1 MKVAGAQG
9 TRAILEK
16 RVLLVAAVRGAEAC
30 ATAIMQQMGIAV
42 EIATGRN
49 EALDALRRQSYAA
62 VIVEE
67 GLAEGDP
74 RGAELLWK
82 MAGFAIPMQVNFA
95 VTGSTRL
102 VRDLRAA
109 LTRRDQEHASAERAA
124 LTAVESDLRSTVS
137 GLVLHT
143 QLALKETPASPSL
156 EKRLRL
162 MAELAG
168 NLKQRLDQTTRA

>member
-1 MKVAGAQG
+1 MTEAFVL
-9 TRAILEK
+9 R
-16 RVLLVAAVRGAEAC
+16 RVLLVSSVRGVEAC
-30 ATAIMQQMGIAV
+30 ATTLMQQLGV
-42 EIATGRN
+42 EVELAAGRA
-49 EALDALRRQSYAA
+49 EALDALRAGTFAA

-67 GLAEGDP
+67 SLAEGDP

-95 VTGSTRL
+95 VTGSARL

-109 LTRRDQEHASAERAA
+109 LSRRDQEHASAHRAA
-124 LTAVESDLRSTVS
+124 LTAMESDLRSTVS

-143 QLALKETPASPSL
+143 QLALQESPSSPSL

-168 NLKQRLDQTTRA
+168 SLKQRLDTTRA

>member
-1 MKVAGAQG
+1 MSE
-9 TRAILEK
+9 AILVK
-16 RVLLVAAVRGAEAC
+16 RVLLVSSVRGVEAC
-30 ATAIMQQMGIAV
+30 ATTLMQQLHVEV
-42 EIATGRN
+42 EIAAGRA
-49 EALDALRRQSYAA
+49 EALDALRAGTFSA

-67 GLAEGDP
+67 SLAEGDP

-95 VTGSTRL
+95 VTGSARL

-109 LTRRDQEHASAERAA
+109 LNRREQEHSAAHRAA
-124 LTAVESDLRSTVS
+124 ISAVESDLRSTVS

-143 QLALKETPASPSL
+143 QLALQESPSSPSL

-168 NLKQRLDQTTRA
+168 TLKQRLETTRA